1 MLVITLQGIDAN
13 VHSFLSSSEVLNVS
27 SERAEVSVVHLV
39 RLDFGS
45 VGVENSVSD
54 TVAELAEL
62 VGFLMLDLDSL
73 VFSLLSGLSL
83 LFVGGVLTEAVGV

>member
-1 MLVITLQGIDAN
+1 
-13 VHSFLSSSEVLNVS
+13 
-27 SERAEVSVVHLV
+27 V

-83 LFVGGVLTEAVGV
+83 LFVGGVLAEAVGV